1 MPILS
6 QPVARRAMLL
16 ASGAAALTSPAAW
29 AAGGSTMIDFSGVPV
44 GRLPSGFTTTK
55 TGQGA
60 ASVWAV
66 LKDTSVEGGRVLAQ
80 TSTDQTDYRFPLAI
94 YEKLSAAN
102 VDVNVRFKAVAGRVD
117 RAGGIAV
124 R

>member
-29 AAGGSTMIDFSGVPV
+29 AAGGSVMIDFAGVPV
-44 GRLPSGFTTTK
+44 GQLPGGFTTAK

-66 LKDTSVEGGRVLAQ
+66 LEDTSVEGGHVLAQ

-94 YEKLSAAN
+94 YEKISTVN
-102 VDVNVRFKAVAGRVD
+102 VDVNMRF
-117 RAGGIAV
+117 
-124 R
+124 